1 MKKLLDFFS
10 ISISIKTLLMVLLF
24 LLAAIYYIFYFLYV
38 YNYSVNLIES
48 KEIILDLTDT
58 TKDLLELISDNPDSS
73 NTNEFI
79 KRSYSKFYGIFNFD
93 KPKLNI
99 PKIELHDISFHKY
112 MKKEINLINNNSNY
126 KDILKLAD
134 YRYASLR
141 HDIFNIINDSLK
153 VIK

>member
-1 MKKLLDFFS
+1 
-10 ISISIKTLLMVLLF
+10 
-24 LLAAIYYIFYFLYV
+24 
-38 YNYSVNLIES
+38 
-48 KEIILDLTDT
+48 
-58 TKDLLELISDNPDSS
+58 
-73 NTNEFI
+73 
-79 KRSYSKFYGIFNFD
+79 
-93 KPKLNI
+93 
-99 PKIELHDISFHKY
+99 